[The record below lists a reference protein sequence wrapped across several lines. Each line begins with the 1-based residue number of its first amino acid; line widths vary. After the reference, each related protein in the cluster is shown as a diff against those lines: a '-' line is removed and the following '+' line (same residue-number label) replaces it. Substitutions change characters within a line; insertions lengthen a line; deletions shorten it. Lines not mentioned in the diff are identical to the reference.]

1 LCKPLTIEFPLFAV
15 PREPPVRRLLPSA
28 VDQTLDAHR
37 QAGQPYRY
45 TDADVCAIAR
55 FVSAPVSFDQR
66 AVDLALIEQTRGGPR
81 PTKRENRLAF
91 RRQLEET
98 QARRAAN
105 AEREEAHKKSL
116 AARLEVPLADRL
128 APAAST
134 SATPIAPKPI
144 LIDFK
149 KVQGEDRVKVFQPK
163 IKATIKQLTPLVE
176 LFDQFSDRV
185 DISKFHQLERFLDR
199 LLNFQ
204 DHLSERART
213 VSPDQWQRLDFNLR
227 QFGKIPF
234 TSLRRRY
241 PDVLKEVVLVLDNN
255 ALDWL

>member
-1 LCKPLTIEFPLFAV
+1 VPCK
-15 PREPPVRRLLPSA
+15 PPVRRSLPSA
-28 VDQTLDAHR
+28 IDQTLDAHR
-37 QAGQPYRY
+37 QASQPYRY
-45 TDADVCAIAR
+45 TNTDVRAIAR

-66 AVDLALIEQTRGGPR
+66 AVDLALIEQACGGPR
-81 PTKRENRLAF
+81 STKRENRLAF
-91 RRQLEET
+91 CRQLEET
-98 QARRAAN
+98 RARRATN

-116 AARLEVPLADRL
+116 TARLEVPLADRL

-134 SATPIAPKPI
+134 SATSIAPKPI

-149 KVQGEDRVKVFQPK
+149 KVQGKDRVKVFQPK
-163 IKATIKQLTPLVE
+163 IKATIKRLTPLVE

-185 DISKFHQLERFLDR
+185 DVSKFHQLERFLDR
-199 LLNFQ
+199 LLNLQ

-213 VSPDQWQRLDFNLR
+213 ISPDQWQRLDFNLC

-241 PDVLKEVVLVLDNN
+241 PDVLKEVVLVLDNT

>member
-1 LCKPLTIEFPLFAV
+1 LSFPYFTV
-15 PREPPVRRLLPSA
+15 PREPPVRRSLPSA

-45 TDADVCAIAR
+45 TDADVRAIAR
-55 FVSAPVSFDQR
+55 FVSAPVSFDQC
-66 AVDLALIEQTRGGPR
+66 AVDLALIEQAHGGPR

-98 QARRAAN
+98 CARRAAN

-116 AARLEVPLADRL
+116 AARLEVSLADRL
-128 APAAST
+128 APVAST

-149 KVQGEDRVKVFQPK
+149 KIQGEDRVKIFQPK
-163 IKATIKQLTPLVE
+163 IRATIKRLTPLVE
-176 LFDQFSDRV
+176 LFDQFADRV
-185 DISKFHQLERFLDR
+185 DVSKFHQLERFLDR
-199 LLNFQ
+199 LLNLQ
-204 DHLSERART
+204 DYLSKRART
-213 VSPDQWQRLDFNLR
+213 ISPDQWQRLDFNLH

-241 PDVLKEVVLVLDNN
+241 PNVLKEVVLVLDNN

>member
-1 LCKPLTIEFPLFAV
+1 V
-15 PREPPVRRLLPSA
+15 PREPPVHRSLPSA
-28 VDQTLDAHR
+28 VEQTLDAHR

-45 TDADVCAIAR
+45 TDANVCAIAR
-55 FVSAPVSFDQR
+55 FVSAPVSFNQR
-66 AVDLALIEQTRGGPR
+66 AVDLALIEQARGGPR

-98 QARRAAN
+98 RARRAAN
-105 AEREEAHKKSL
+105 AECEEAHQKSL
-116 AARLEVPLADRL
+116 AARLAVPLADRL

-134 SATPIAPKPI
+134 LATPIAPKPI

-163 IKATIKQLTPLVE
+163 IKATIKRLTPLVE

-185 DISKFHQLERFLDR
+185 DVSKFHQFECFLDR

-204 DHLSERART
+204 NHLSERTCT

-234 TSLRRRY
+234 TSLHRRY
-241 PDVLKEVVLVLDNN
+241 PNVLKEVVLVLDNN
-255 ALDWL
+255 ALDWLW

>member
-1 LCKPLTIEFPLFAV
+1 V
-15 PREPPVRRLLPSA
+15 PREPLVRCSLPSA
-28 VDQTLDAHR
+28 IEQTLDAHR

-45 TDADVCAIAR
+45 TNADVRAITQ

-66 AVDLALIEQTRGGPR
+66 AVDLALIEQARGGPC

-98 QARRAAN
+98 WVRRAAN
-105 AEREEAHKKSL
+105 AEHEEAHKKSL

-128 APAAST
+128 TPAAST

-163 IKATIKQLTPLVE
+163 IRATIKRLTPLVK
-176 LFDQFSDRV
+176 LFDQYSDRV
-185 DISKFHQLERFLDR
+185 DVSKFHQLERFLDR
-199 LLNFQ
+199 LLNLQ

-213 VSPDQWQRLDFNLR
+213 ISPDQWQRLDFNLR
-227 QFGKIPF
+227 QFGKILF
-234 TSLRRRY
+234 TSLRHHY
-241 PDVLKEVVLVLDNN
+241 PDVLKEVVLVLDNT

>member
-1 LCKPLTIEFPLFAV
+1 V
-15 PREPPVRRLLPSA
+15 PREPSVHRSLPSA

-37 QAGQPYRY
+37 QAGQPYQY
-45 TDADVCAIAR
+45 TDADVRAIAR
-55 FVSAPVSFDQR
+55 FVSAPVSFDQQ
-66 AVDLALIEQTRGGPR
+66 AVDLALIEQACGGPR

-98 QARRAAN
+98 RARRAAN
-105 AEREEAHKKSL
+105 AKREEAHQKSL
-116 AARLEVPLADRL
+116 AARLAVPLADRL

-134 SATPIAPKPI
+134 SATPIAPKPV

-149 KVQGEDRVKVFQPK
+149 KIQGKDRVKIFQPK
-163 IKATIKQLTPLVE
+163 IKATIKRLTPLVK
-176 LFDQFSDRV
+176 LFNQFADQV
-185 DISKFHQLERFLDR
+185 DISKFHQLERFLDQ
-199 LLNFQ
+199 LLNLQ
-204 DHLSERART
+204 DHLSKRART
-213 VSPDQWQRLDFNLR
+213 ISPDQWQRLDFNLC

-241 PDVLKEVVLVLDNN
+241 PDVLKEVVLVLDNI

>member
-1 LCKPLTIEFPLFAV
+1 V
-15 PREPPVRRLLPSA
+15 PRKPPVRRSLPSA
-28 VDQTLDAHR
+28 VDQTLNAHR

-45 TDADVCAIAR
+45 TDADVHAIAR

-66 AVDLALIEQTRGGPR
+66 AVDLALIEQARGGPR
-81 PTKRENRLAF
+81 PTKRENCLAF
-91 RRQLEET
+91 HRQLEET
-98 QARRAAN
+98 RAHHTAN
-105 AEREEAHKKSL
+105 TEREEAHKKSL
-116 AARLEVPLADRL
+116 AARLEVPLADHL

-134 SATPIAPKPI
+134 SAVSIASKPI

-149 KVQGEDRVKVFQPK
+149 KVQGKDRVKVFQPK
-163 IKATIKQLTPLVE
+163 IKATIKRLTPLVK
-176 LFDQFSDRV
+176 LFNQFSDCV

-213 VSPDQWQRLDFNLR
+213 VSPDQWQCLDFNLC

-241 PDVLKEVVLVLDNN
+241 SDVLREVVLVLDNN

>member
-1 LCKPLTIEFPLFAV
+1 V
-15 PREPPVRRLLPSA
+15 PREPPVRRSLPFA
-28 VDQTLDAHR
+28 VDQTLDAHC

-45 TDADVCAIAR
+45 TDADVRAIAR
-55 FVSAPVSFDQR
+55 FVSAPVSFDQC

-98 QARRAAN
+98 HARRAAN

-116 AARLEVPLADRL
+116 AARLGVPLADRL

-134 SATPIAPKPI
+134 SAAPIAPKPI
-144 LIDFK
+144 LINFK

-163 IKATIKQLTPLVE
+163 IRATIKRLTPLIE

-185 DISKFHQLERFLDR
+185 DVSKFHQLERFLDR
-199 LLNFQ
+199 LLNLQ
-204 DHLSERART
+204 DHLSERVRT
-213 VSPDQWQRLDFNLR
+213 ISPDQWQRLDFNLR

-234 TSLRRRY
+234 TSLRHRY
-241 PDVLKEVVLVLDNN
+241 PDVLKEVVLVLDNT

>member
-1 LCKPLTIEFPLFAV
+1 V
-15 PREPPVRRLLPSA
+15 PREPPVRCSLPSA
-28 VDQTLDAHR
+28 VKQTLDAHC

-45 TDADVCAIAR
+45 TNADVCAIAR

-66 AVDLALIEQTRGGPR
+66 AVDLALIEQARGGPC

-98 QARRAAN
+98 RACRAAN

-116 AARLEVPLADRL
+116 AACLKVPLADCL

-134 SATPIAPKPI
+134 SATPITPKPV

-149 KVQGEDRVKVFQPK
+149 KIQGEDCIKIFQPK
-163 IKATIKQLTPLVE
+163 IKATIKRLTPLVK
-176 LFDQFSDRV
+176 LFDQFTDRV
-185 DISKFHQLERFLDR
+185 DVSKFHQLKRFLDQ
-199 LLNFQ
+199 LLNLQ
-204 DHLSERART
+204 DHLSECT
-213 VSPDQWQRLDFNLR
+213 CTISPDQWQRLDFNLC

-234 TSLRRRY
+234 TSLHHRY
-241 PDVLKEVVLVLDNN
+241 SDVFKEVVLVLDNT

>member
-1 LCKPLTIEFPLFAV
+1 V
-15 PREPPVRRLLPSA
+15 PRKPPVRRSLPSA
-28 VDQTLDAHR
+28 VEQTLNAHH

-45 TDADVCAIAR
+45 TDADVRAIAR

-66 AVDLALIEQTRGGPR
+66 AVDLALIEQARGGPR
-81 PTKRENRLAF
+81 PTKRENCLAF
-91 RRQLEET
+91 RQQLEET
-98 QARRAAN
+98 RARHTAN
-105 AEREEAHKKSL
+105 AEREEAHQKSL
-116 AARLEVPLADRL
+116 AARLAVPLADRL

-134 SATPIAPKPI
+134 SATPIVPKPI

-163 IKATIKQLTPLVE
+163 IKATIKRLTPLVE

-185 DISKFHQLERFLDR
+185 DVSKFHQLERFLDR
-199 LLNFQ
+199 LLNLQ
-204 DHLSERART
+204 DHLSERVRT
-213 VSPDQWQRLDFNLR
+213 ISPDQWQRLDFNLR

-234 TSLRRRY
+234 TSLHRRY
-241 PDVLKEVVLVLDNN
+241 PDVLKEVVLVLDNT

>member
-1 LCKPLTIEFPLFAV
+1 LFAV
-15 PREPPVRRLLPSA
+15 PREPPVRRSLPST

-45 TDADVCAIAR
+45 TDADVRAIAC

-66 AVDLALIEQTRGGPR
+66 AVDLALIKQARGGPH
-81 PTKRENRLAF
+81 PTKHENCLAF
-91 RRQLEET
+91 RHQLEET
-98 QARRAAN
+98 RARRAAN
-105 AEREEAHKKSL
+105 AECEEAYKKSL
-116 AARLEVPLADRL
+116 TARLEVPLANRL
-128 APAAST
+128 APATST
-134 SATPIAPKPI
+134 SAAPIAPKPI

-149 KVQGEDRVKVFQPK
+149 KIQGKDRVKVFQPK
-163 IKATIKQLTPLVE
+163 IRATIKRLTPLVE

-185 DISKFHQLERFLDR
+185 DVSKFHQLEHFLDR

-204 DHLSERART
+204 DHLSECART
-213 VSPDQWQRLDFNLR
+213 VSPDQWQRLDFNLC

-241 PDVLKEVVLVLDNN
+241 PDVLREVVLVLDNN

>member
-1 LCKPLTIEFPLFAV
+1 V
-15 PREPPVRRLLPSA
+15 PHEPSVRRSLPSA
-28 VDQTLDAHR
+28 VEQTLDAHC
-37 QAGQPYRY
+37 QASQPYRY
-45 TDADVCAIAR
+45 TDADVRAIAR
-55 FVSAPVSFDQR
+55 FVLAPVSFDQR
-66 AVDLALIEQTRGGPR
+66 AVDLALIEQARGGPC

-98 QARRAAN
+98 RARRAAN

-116 AARLEVPLADRL
+116 AACLKVPLVDRL

-163 IKATIKQLTPLVE
+163 IKATIKRLTPLVE
-176 LFDQFSDRV
+176 LFDQFTDRV
-185 DISKFHQLERFLDR
+185 DVSKFHQLEHFLDR
-199 LLNFQ
+199 LLNLQ
-204 DHLSERART
+204 DHLSECGRT
-213 VSPDQWQRLDFNLR
+213 ISPDQWQRLDFNLC

-241 PDVLKEVVLVLDNN
+241 PDVLKEVVLVLDNT